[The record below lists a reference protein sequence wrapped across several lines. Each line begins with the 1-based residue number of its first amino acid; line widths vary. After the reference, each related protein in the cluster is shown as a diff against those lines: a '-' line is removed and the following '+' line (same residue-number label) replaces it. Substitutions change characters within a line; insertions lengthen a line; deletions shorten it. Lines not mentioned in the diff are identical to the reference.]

1 MTRSL
6 SASRLNDFL
15 GCAHQSALW
24 LAGVAPDEE
33 VDETLQLIR
42 AKGFEHE
49 AAVLARLEAIH
60 GPAVH
65 IPTEG
70 GMEARVAATQAAIAS
85 GAPLIYQGALVQTP
99 WIGFPDFLIRKET
112 PEKGVTYEPE
122 DAKLARKAKPDYV
135 LQLGIYADLLEASV
149 GHPVANGVIHGSGD
163 EPESFDLRQTRHIL
177 RRQMKTF
184 EDFVA
189 SAERETVPVPCA
201 ACAQCDYQARC
212 EAEWRAAD
220 SPYFVAGVSGAQVVK
235 LREGGIT
242 TLAEL
247 AQALATTTIAGIGA
261 PTFDKL
267 RQQARLQLAAR
278 ETGKHSVELL
288 PLESGRGFFQLPE
301 ADSGDLYFDM
311 EGDPLYEGGL
321 EYLFGLWGPLGKDGA
336 DEFVPIWA
344 HDPSAEKAAF
354 EQLIRLF
361 VAHLARFPNAHIYH
375 YAQYEPNALKR
386 LAMRYAT
393 MEVELDQLLRDRRF
407 VDLYRIVRQGVRA
420 STEAYSLKSLEQIY
434 WGERSGEV
442 TNAAASIVEYER
454 WRVSQDQAILDSIA
468 HYNRDDCVSTAQM
481 HRWLVGLRPAGAGYR
496 IADELGGDERDKAAE
511 RTALELRRQ
520 QIAAAVRASP
530 AGNEAVREVVAELIW
545 FHQRAQKPGWWALF
559 ERQLWSDE
567 ELIDDAESLGALELD
582 TSVPAQADKQSL
594 LRTFR
599 FPPQDT
605 KLKLG
610 DTPRIA
616 ETLANAGTIT
626 ALIPDQGRIVLRR
639 GARAGDFPP
648 RFGMLSA
655 PISQQNLPVA
665 VAAFAERFAASTL
678 GADMALMDFLMR
690 RPPRLRA
697 RTFGAPIL
705 APGEDVVTGT
715 TRAVLDLD
723 ASALFVQGPPGTG
736 KTYTIGAVIVELLK
750 RGLRVGVSSNSH
762 KAINKVLE
770 EVEEHAKRASLHFIG
785 AKKGSKDDPDT
796 HFDSAHITTVFK
808 SEDVAAQHRLV
819 GGTAFHFCRDD
830 QQGQFDYL
838 IVDEAGQVS
847 LGNLVAMAGAAR
859 NLVLVG
865 DQMQLAQPIQ
875 GVHPGETG
883 MSALDYLL
891 QGLATVPPERGILL
905 NQSRRM
911 RPEICGFIS
920 EAMYDGRLSSHPDA
934 ELREIVAAPGVHPA
948 IRAAGIVF
956 LQAPH
961 QGNTQSSA
969 TEADAIAHLVAA
981 LGAQSVRR
989 KNGKVTPLALADI
1002 LVVAPYNMQVNLLRQ
1017 RLPDDVKVGTIDK
1030 FQGQEAPV
1038 VILSMTTSR
1047 GEDAPR
1053 GTAFLFN
1060 RNRFNVAISRA
1071 QCLAIVVHSGE
1082 LLEGSW
1088 RRIDDLRRL
1097 NLLAHAASIAAHAA
1111 HP

>member
-1 MTRSL
+1 MPS
-6 SASRLNDFL
+6 F
-15 GCAHQSALW
+15 
-24 LAGVAPDEE
+24 
-33 VDETLQLIR
+33 
-42 AKGFEHE
+42 
-49 AAVLARLEAIH
+49 ARIH
-60 GPAVH
+60 
-65 IPTEG
+65 
-70 GMEARVAATQAAIAS
+70 
-85 GAPLIYQGALVQTP
+85 
-99 WIGFPDFLIRKET
+99 
-112 PEKGVTYEPE
+112 
-122 DAKLARKAKPDYV
+122 ARKYEIG
-135 LQLGIYADLLEASV
+135 L
-149 GHPVANGVIHGSGD
+149 
-163 EPESFDLRQTRHIL
+163 
-177 RRQMKTF
+177 
-184 EDFVA
+184 
-189 SAERETVPVPCA
+189 
-201 ACAQCDYQARC
+201 AC
-212 EAEWRAAD
+212 
-220 SPYFVAGVSGAQVVK
+220 
-235 LREGGIT
+235 
-242 TLAEL
+242 
-247 AQALATTTIAGIGA
+247 
-261 PTFDKL
+261 
-267 RQQARLQLAAR
+267 
-278 ETGKHSVELL
+278 
-288 PLESGRGFFQLPE
+288 
-301 ADSGDLYFDM
+301 
-311 EGDPLYEGGL
+311 
-321 EYLFGLWGPLGKDGA
+321 GA

-361 VAHLARFPNAHIYH
+361 VAHLARFPKAHIYH

-468 HYNRDDCVSTAQM
+468 HYNKDDCVSTAQM
-481 HRWLVGLRPAGAGYR
+481 HHWLIGLRPAGASYR
-496 IADELGGDERDKAAE
+496 IVDELGGDEREKAAE
-511 RTALELRRQ
+511 RTALEVRRQ
-520 QIAAAVRASP
+520 QIAASVRASTV
-530 AGNEAVREVVAELIW
+530 GSEAVREVVAELIW

-559 ERQLWSDE
+559 ERQMWSDE

-582 TSVPAQADKQSL
+582 ASVPAQTDKQSL

-616 ETLANAGTIT
+616 ETLANAGTIVDL
-626 ALIPDQGRIVLRR
+626 APDQGRVVLRR
-639 GARAGDFPP
+639 GIRGGDFPA
-648 RFGMLSA
+648 RFGLLSA

-665 VAAFAERFAASTL
+665 VAAFAARFAAGDL
-678 GADMALMDFLMR
+678 DRDAALMDFLMR
-690 RPPRLRA
+690 RAPRLKGRA
-697 RTFGAPIL
+697 PNAPIL
-705 APGEDVVTGT
+705 APGEDVVAGT
-715 TRAVLDLD
+715 TRAVVDLD
-723 ASALFVQGPPGTG
+723 GSTLFVQGPPGTG
-736 KTYTIGAVIVELLK
+736 KTYTIAAVILDLLK
-750 RGLRVGVSSNSH
+750 RGYRVGVSSNSH

-770 EVEEHAKRASLHFIG
+770 EVEVQAKAGAHFVG
-785 AKKGSKDDPDT
+785 VKKGTKDDPDT

-934 ELREIVAAPGVHPA
+934 ELREIVTEAGAHPA
-948 IRAAGIVF
+948 IRSAGVVF

-961 QGNTQSSA
+961 QGNTQSSSA
-969 TEADAIAHLVAA
+969 EADAIEHLVAA
-981 LGAQSVRR
+981 LRSQSVRR
-989 KNGKVTPLALADI
+989 KNGEVTPLGLADI

-1017 RLPDDVKVGTIDK
+1017 SLPDDVKVGTIDK

-1088 RRIDDLRRL
+1088 RRIDDLQRL
-1097 NLLAHAASIAAHAA
+1097 NLLAHAASVATHAK

>member
-15 GCAHQSALW
+15 GCAHQSALS

-42 AKGFEHE
+42 EKGFEHE
-49 AAVLARLEAIH
+49 AAVLARLEAVR
-60 GPAVH
+60 GQAVH

-70 GMEARVAATQAAIAS
+70 GMEARVAATHAAITS

-112 PEKGVTYEPE
+112 PENGITYEPE

-177 RRQMKTF
+177 RRQMKAF
-184 EDFVA
+184 EEFVA
-189 SAERETVPVPCA
+189 SAERETAPVPCA

-212 EAEWRAAD
+212 EAEWRGAD

-235 LREGGIT
+235 LREGGII
-242 TLAEL
+242 TLAAL
-247 AQALATTTIAGIGA
+247 AHAPATTTIAGIGA

-301 ADSGDLYFDM
+301 ADPGDLYFDM

-321 EYLFGLWGPLGKDGA
+321 EYLFGLWGPLGRDGA
-336 DEFVPIWA
+336 NEFVPIWA
-344 HDPSAEKAAF
+344 HDPVAEKAAF

-361 VAHLARFPNAHIYH
+361 VAHLERFPDAHIYH
-375 YAQYEPNALKR
+375 YAQYEPNTLKR

-434 WGERSGEV
+434 WGERSGDV

-454 WRVSQDQAILDSIA
+454 WRVSQDQAILNSIA
-468 HYNRDDCVSTAQM
+468 HYNKDDCVSTAQM
-481 HRWLVGLRPAGAGYR
+481 HRWLVGLRPPGAKYR
-496 IADELGGDERDKAAE
+496 IVDELGGDERDKAAE
-511 RTALELRRQ
+511 RTALEVRRQ
-520 QIAAAVRASP
+520 QIAASVRASTV
-530 AGNEAVREVVAELIW
+530 GNEAVREVVAELIW

-559 ERQLWSDE
+559 ERQMWSDE

-582 TSVPAQADKQSL
+582 TSVPAQTDKQSL

-616 ETLANAGTIT
+616 ETLANAGTIVDL
-626 ALIPDQGRIVLRR
+626 APDQGRVVLRR
-639 GARAGDFPP
+639 GIRAGDFPA
-648 RFGMLSA
+648 RFGLLSA

-665 VAAFAERFAASTL
+665 IAAFAERFAAGDL
-678 GADMALMDFLMR
+678 DRDAALMDFLMR
-690 RPPRLRA
+690 RAPRLKGRA
-697 RTFGAPIL
+697 PNTPIL
-705 APGEDVVTGT
+705 APGEDVVAGT
-715 TRAVLDLD
+715 TRAVIDLD
-723 ASALFVQGPPGTG
+723 GSALFVQGPPGTG
-736 KTYTIGAVIVELLK
+736 KTYTIAAVILDLLK
-750 RGLRVGVSSNSH
+750 RGHRVGVSSNSH

-770 EVEEHAKRASLHFIG
+770 EVEVQAKAG
-785 AKKGSKDDPDT
+785 ADFVGVKKGTKDDPDT

-911 RPEICGFIS
+911 RAEICGFIS

-934 ELREIVAAPGVHPA
+934 ELREIVAGAGAHPA
-948 IRAAGIVF
+948 ILAAGIVF

-961 QGNTQSSA
+961 HGNTQSSSA
-969 TEADAIAHLVAA
+969 EADAIAHLVAA
-981 LGAQSVRR
+981 LRSQSVRR
-989 KNGKVTPLALADI
+989 KNGEVTPLGLADI

-1097 NLLAHAASIAAHAA
+1097 NLLAHAASVATHAA